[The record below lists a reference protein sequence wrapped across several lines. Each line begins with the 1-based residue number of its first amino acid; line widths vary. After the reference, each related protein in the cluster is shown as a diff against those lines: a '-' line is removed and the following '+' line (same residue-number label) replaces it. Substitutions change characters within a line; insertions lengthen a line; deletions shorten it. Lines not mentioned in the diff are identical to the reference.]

1 MNWKVI
7 SRYIGLALLVS
18 SLFMFFSLLIS
29 LRDGMDSAFGPLLV
43 SFIITS
49 LVGSFPFIFVHKS
62 SNISLK
68 EGYVII
74 VLSWIFSFIFGMLPY
89 ALWGGPFSI
98 DDAWFES
105 VSGFTTTGS
114 TALTSVEDLPRSLL
128 FWRSSTHFIG
138 GLGVVVFLL
147 LIIPSSSPVRLR
159 LTNMELSSM
168 SAVSYD
174 TRRSRTVY
182 IFAIVYLSI
191 FVLSFLSYLLAGM
204 GVFDALNHAM
214 SVSATGGFS
223 TKNES
228 IAAFGSFG
236 VEAVS
241 VVFMLASSLHFGLIY
256 MCFVTGSLKPLN
268 NQVTKFFLISVLVFS
283 LLLALS
289 LRINGNETAFP
300 EALWNGLFQTVCI
313 VSTTGFAVT
322 DNLNWPVSANLLLL
336 IAALMCG
343 CAGSTTGGIK
353 ADRVLLL
360 FKSIGLQV
368 KKVLHPTRVNEIRM
382 GNRFLRDGEA
392 SPHVL
397 FICLYFCVL
406 MVSILLTYLLG
417 MNLYSSFAASI
428 SSLGNV
434 GPAIREL
441 GTFGNFSNVA
451 PACKFVLTMDMFLG
465 RIEIYPVLAVVAMI
479 FDSRRRR

>member
-1 MNWKVI
+1 
-7 SRYIGLALLVS
+7 
-18 SLFMFFSLLIS
+18 
-29 LRDGMDSAFGPLLV
+29 
-43 SFIITS
+43 
-49 LVGSFPFIFVHKS
+49 
-62 SNISLK
+62 
-68 EGYVII
+68 
-74 VLSWIFSFIFGMLPY
+74 
-89 ALWGGPFSI
+89 
-98 DDAWFES
+98 
-105 VSGFTTTGS
+105 
-114 TALTSVEDLPRSLL
+114 
-128 FWRSSTHFIG
+128 
-138 GLGVVVFLL
+138 
-147 LIIPSSSPVRLR
+147 
-159 LTNMELSSM
+159 M

-268 NQVTKFFLISVLVFS
+268 NQVTKFFLISILVFS

-313 VSTTGFAVT
+313 ISTTGFAVT

>member
-1 MNWKVI
+1 MNWKII

-18 SLFMFFSLLIS
+18 SLFMFISLLIS
-29 LRDGMDSAFGPLLV
+29 LGDGMDSAFGPLLV
-43 SFIITS
+43 SFIITF
-49 LVGSFPFIFVHKS
+49 LVGSFPYIFVHRS

-74 VLSWIFSFIFGMLPY
+74 VLSWFFSFIFGMLPY
-89 ALWGGPFSI
+89 ALWGGPFSV

-114 TALTSVEDLPRSLL
+114 TSLAAVEDLPRSLL

-147 LIIPSSSPVRLR
+147 LIIPSSSPVRIR

-168 SAVSYD
+168 SADTYG
-174 TRRSRTVY
+174 TRRTRTVY
-182 IFAIVYLSI
+182 IFACVYLAI
-191 FVLSFLSYLLAGM
+191 AILSFICYLLAGM
-204 GVFDALNHAM
+204 SVFDAVNHAM

-223 TKNES
+223 TRNES
-228 IAAFGSFG
+228 IAAFDSFAI
-236 VEAVS
+236 EAIS
-241 VVFMLASSLHFGLIY
+241 VVFMLASSLHFGLLY
-256 MCFVTGSLKPLN
+256 MCFVTKSLKPLN
-268 NQVTKFFLISVLVFS
+268 NQVTKFFLLSVLGFS
-283 LLLALS
+283 LFLAFS
-289 LRINGNETAFP
+289 LRINGNETSVFQ
-300 EALWNGLFQTVCI
+300 ALWNSVFQTVCI

-322 DNLNWPVSANLLLL
+322 DNLNWPVSANIILL

-343 CAGSTTGGIK
+343 CAGSTSGGIK

-368 KKVLHPTRVNEIRM
+368 NKVLHPTAVNEIRM
-382 GNRFLRDGEA
+382 GNRFLRDNEA
-392 SPHVL
+392 APHIL

-406 MVSILLTYLLG
+406 VVSILLTYLLG
-417 MNLYSSFAASI
+417 MNLYSAFAASI

-451 PACKFVLTMDMFLG
+451 PAAKFVLTMDMFLG